1 MKNIKP
7 EGEASSV
14 DQDPAKEFKSISKVL
29 HRERVMW
36 KSRFSIWM
44 MLADLTRTLAN
55 EHL

>member
-14 DQDPAKEFKSISKVL
+14 NQDAAKELKSISKVL

-36 KSRFSIWM
+36 KSRFSIRT

-55 EHL
+55 EPL